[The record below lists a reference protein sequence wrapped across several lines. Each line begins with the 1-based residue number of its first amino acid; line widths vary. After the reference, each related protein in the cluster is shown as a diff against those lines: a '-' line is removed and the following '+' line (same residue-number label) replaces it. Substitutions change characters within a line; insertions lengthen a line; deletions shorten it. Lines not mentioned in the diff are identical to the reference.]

1 LKAIKLYTI
10 LVHRPFKWNLKFKT
24 AVMKIVFLVI
34 SLLLSGTA
42 LVNAQDST
50 QTKKPKKSLGDKIE
64 ALPDMF
70 IPVYNTPSDSALSIL
85 KNENLTLIINP
96 EWNEKGSQ
104 TNNDL
109 KIPKLNEEP
118 LKATF
123 PMPEKEIANSLTIT
137 MTTIKKSAED
147 KKNQVFNQAKT
158 HLAAYYKEAG
168 KAISA
173 DELSANAKYF
183 TSGPETFTTAEG
195 KEGQIYYA
203 NDIAPQQTTYVV
215 LFLTPGAKPGTTVF
229 VQFSYIKYTYESIVP
244 DDYTELRLFVYPED
258 QKTYQDF
265 TKRFIK
271 TLKIQ

>member
-1 LKAIKLYTI
+1 
-10 LVHRPFKWNLKFKT
+10 
-24 AVMKIVFLVI
+24 MKIVLLVAG
-34 SLLLSGTA
+34 LLLSGTFTIQ
-42 LVNAQDST
+42 AQDTT
-50 QTKKPKKSLGDKIE
+50 QTKKAKKSLGEKIE

-70 IPVYNTPSDSALSIL
+70 IPEFHNPTDSALSIL

-96 EWNEKGSQ
+96 EWNEKGTQ

-109 KIPKLNEEP
+109 KITKLSEEP
-118 LKATF
+118 LKGTF
-123 PMPEKEIANSLTIT
+123 PLPEKEIANNLTIT

-147 KKNQVFNQAKT
+147 KRNSVFAQAKA

-173 DELSANAKYF
+173 DELSTNAKYF
-183 TSGPETFTTAEG
+183 ISGPETITTGEG
-195 KEGQIYYA
+195 KQGEVYYI
-203 NDIAPQQTTYVV
+203 NDIAPQQTTFIV
-215 LFLTPGAKPGTTVF
+215 LFTTPGAKPGTTVF

-244 DDYTELRLFVYPED
+244 DDYTELRLFVYPTD

-265 TKRFIK
+265 TNKFIR